1 MTELYIRSAC
11 STDLEPFAA
20 VFRDHGY
27 FTDRFAR
34 QQDGRGVL
42 FLAWLDYRP
51 AGNVYLWLDEAEE
64 RPIREQ
70 LPGVALLT
78 HLQVR
83 DELRNRGV
91 GQALVAAVEQRLAE
105 TGHDRIALAVV
116 TDNHDAARL
125 YDRLGY
131 RDWGHGEVIC
141 YAQRRL
147 SGGGILEEPERCHV
161 LVKDLARPLP
171 PVPRTETSTIGASH
185 RS

>member
-11 STDLEPFAA
+11 SGDLEAFAA
-20 VFRDHGY
+20 AFGDHGY
-27 FTDRFAR
+27 FTDRLAR
-34 QQDGRGVL
+34 QRDDRGVL

-51 AGNVYLWLDEAEE
+51 AGNVYLWLEEAEE

-91 GQALVAAVEQRLAE
+91 GQALVAAVEQRLVEA
-105 TGHDRIALAVV
+105 GRDQVALAVL

-147 SGGGILEEPERCHV
+147 PHGGILEEPERCHV
-161 LVKDLARPLP
+161 LVKELPRPSP
-171 PVPRTETSTIGASH
+171 PAQRAGSDAVGAS
-185 RS
+185 RQG